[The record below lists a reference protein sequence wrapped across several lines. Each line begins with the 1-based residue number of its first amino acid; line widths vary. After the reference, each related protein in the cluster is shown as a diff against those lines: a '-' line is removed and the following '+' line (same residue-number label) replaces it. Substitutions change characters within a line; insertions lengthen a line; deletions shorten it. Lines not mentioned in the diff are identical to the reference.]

1 MCESG
6 FWNDII
12 SAYEYNKQD
21 DIILP
26 TKDDYN
32 YDERWI
38 QSDYLLSG
46 LVLCADS
53 RVIDQQSYY
62 HQNEN
67 HYVTYYPKNYGTDS
81 SPDTIPLYNDSRY
94 GGFFVVNGEITK
106 FLLVEPGTMV
116 RLRSCTSYNPVN
128 TNETFAL
135 WYVENSDDFVQ
146 VDADINFR
154 LRHVYK
160 GEEIKSVESLGLTYF
175 DENDYDSEGN
185 LGVWKPVEYFDYT
198 IGYQTSGY
206 KRNKVFASKGIAL
219 IASKEG
225 NIGQKHIVIET
236 DKKFFEG
243 DPMSNIYQI
252 TM

>member
-1 MCESG
+1 MIDDPYKVLGLSPDASDEEVKKAYLGGYGDVADSEWAVGDESNLPLAMNAYELDTDSSYNISVIPNRANASRLQKANGSNWGDTINYHRGNTDCRLVSMPLVDDIIRGTETVRKAPSWQPDGMRSTILVRESG

-94 GGFFVVNGEITK
+94 GGFCCW
-106 FLLVEPGTMV
+106 
-116 RLRSCTSYNPVN
+116 LRV
-128 TNETFAL
+128 
-135 WYVENSDDFVQ
+135 
-146 VDADINFR
+146 
-154 LRHVYK
+154 
-160 GEEIKSVESLGLTYF
+160 
-175 DENDYDSEGN
+175 
-185 LGVWKPVEYFDYT
+185 
-198 IGYQTSGY
+198 
-206 KRNKVFASKGIAL
+206 
-219 IASKEG
+219 
-225 NIGQKHIVIET
+225 
-236 DKKFFEG
+236 
-243 DPMSNIYQI
+243 
-252 TM
+252 